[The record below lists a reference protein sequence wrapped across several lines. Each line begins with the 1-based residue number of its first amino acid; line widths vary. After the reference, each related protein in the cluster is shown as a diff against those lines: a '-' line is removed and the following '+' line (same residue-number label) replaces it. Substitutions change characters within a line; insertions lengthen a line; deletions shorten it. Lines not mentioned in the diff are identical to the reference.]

1 MAAAVVSWKDPAG
14 TPRQESA
21 RIEDTSLSGA
31 CIRIKMPIGV
41 GSELQIKWHKEHF
54 WGVTKYCRKD
64 GPEYLVGVQRNTS
77 LSIVSPAAREEPK
90 SIVPNES
97 REPST
102 GSAQSTWQ
110 EQKPLPRES
119 AVPVPDPGTIPE
131 VSISADPPRT
141 VSSAVTLVTAP
152 RGESH
157 ARRSEKRDRVR
168 QIDIKTKKSSK
179 IQERT
184 DMLEKWINRGSARRL
199 QDAADGSSN
208 GQHGPK
214 ENMHNDPSS
223 VKHPAANAIANSN
236 GKGTAAFQGD
246 LLSLDDIYRAAG
258 IMSLRLG
265 YSINTVT
272 EMLNSDHIR
281 GLPNEVK
288 RAAVLMALETAGIPV
303 DEVLADAAQRHEAI
317 NAYEAGQLKQVEE
330 YELRKI
336 EENDQIQAEI
346 ERVTAQLAGRMKQ
359 NLDEVVAVKDTFRQ
373 WQTSKQ
379 SEAHRISEAA
389 SLCEKQPAAPAKPIE
404 RVESVV
410 ALQAAGFVTKP

>member
-1 MAAAVVSWKDPAG
+1 
-14 TPRQESA
+14 
-21 RIEDTSLSGA
+21 
-31 CIRIKMPIGV
+31 MPIEV

-64 GPEYLVGVQRNTS
+64 GVEYIVGVQRNTS
-77 LSIVSPAAREEPK
+77 LSIVPPAAREEPEK
-90 SIVPNES
+90 IVPNES
-97 REPST
+97 RHPSS
-102 GSAQSTWQ
+102 GSAQNTWQ
-110 EQKPLPRES
+110 EQEPLPRES
-119 AVPVPDPGTIPE
+119 AVSVPNPGTIPE
-131 VSISADPPRT
+131 ARISADPPRT
-141 VSSAVTLVTAP
+141 DSSTVARVTAH

-168 QIDIKTKKSSK
+168 QIDVQTKKSSK

-184 DMLEKWINRGSARRL
+184 AMLEKWINRGSARRL
-199 QDAADGSSN
+199 QDTTEGNSN
-208 GQHGPK
+208 GQHGLK
-214 ENMHNDPSS
+214 ESTHNDPSS
-223 VKHPAANAIANSN
+223 VKHPAANANSNSN
-236 GKGTAAFQGD
+236 GKGSATFQGD
-246 LLSLDDIYRAAG
+246 LLSLEDIYRAAG

-265 YSINTVT
+265 YRVNTVT

-303 DEVLADAAQRHEAI
+303 EEVLADAAQRYDAI
-317 NAYEAGQLKQVEE
+317 NAYEAGQLKHVEE

-346 ERVTAQLAGRMKQ
+346 QRFTAQLADRMKQ
-359 NLDEVVAVKDTFRQ
+359 NLDEVVAVKNTFRQ
-373 WQTSKQ
+373 WQSLKQ
-379 SEAHRISEAA
+379 TEAQRISEAT
-389 SLCEKQPAAPAKPIE
+389 SLCEKQPASPAKPVE